1 MSSPIPEASHAE
13 GASPPPPPPTYS
25 RGRRDLGLGVV
36 IGFAVSVVLLLPAL
50 VSGFGGGEILP
61 ALSESGT
68 AVVLVLVGIVI
79 VIWAAV
85 DGLPAWRN
93 RTPRVPTKVTQ

>member
-1 MSSPIPEASHAE
+1 MSSPLPEASRAE
-13 GASPPPPPPTYS
+13 DASPPPAPPTYR

-36 IGFAVSVVLLLPAL
+36 IGVAVSVVLLLPAL
-50 VSGFGGGEILP
+50 VSAFGGGEILP

-79 VIWAAV
+79 AIWAAV

-93 RTPRVPTKVTQ
+93 RTPRVPAKVTQ

>member
-1 MSSPIPEASHAE
+1 MSSPLPEAGNAE
-13 GASPPPPPPTYS
+13 GVSPPPPPPTYS

-61 ALSESGT
+61 VLSESGT